1 MLNGGKKR
9 SVPPSTGEE
18 AETERVRKQRK
29 KQAKDTAPGYVPKYF
44 HEPRD
49 LLLQSLLRRDQ
60 NAHHFQSFENLVSEI
75 SLLLEKLGRMVTKW
89 PHSGP
94 RALIYTFEIKDVVA
108 HPDEVRI
115 EDAMEYSLNRTMS
128 WRGTMV
134 LSCRKPEEPETVSR
148 EIKREQGVLMRLP
161 FMTST
166 GVSVLEAEPDRHAYS
181 GFFILRG
188 KLRTVPC
195 VQTYIH
201 NYPIL
206 AKLKGRY
213 ILQIRCQ
220 ARNKQGRSTHTIEL
234 SVAESESRP
243 TDIGNLTV
251 ALPFQ
256 HRAPFNVAIL
266 ALALGCPF
274 PAFRDLVV
282 SYAGHLYEKAV
293 FAPYFYSMEAHLRAK
308 SSSTGTRGRPKDSR
322 QRNGNGGGGNN
333 GGGGKAGGPTG
344 NGKQQQQ
351 RRRENGFQT
360 QEDAVWYI
368 SEEQYN
374 KSMLSTARNMLKN
387 QTLSHILTGDERQD
401 VTLKIDYLAHCTAT
415 LILYREAEKRKAKGD
430 KNLFQQMAIPSR
442 HAFQNASVFT
452 LTYMIKYLVQ
462 NLYGHHVK
470 QNCKVL
476 RRWLMQQQNGM
487 DILKLYLVRIYA
499 EQRLTSRI
507 FSAISSG
514 IFSATKKGATHAL
527 TSSNEATVRAQLNRI
542 TKPVSLSVGPPQ
554 RMVQLDQRGFV
565 CLASTP
571 DGETTGINTE
581 KALTAQLTPTCPAA
595 DLFLTDHLILE
606 LGVQEKLFECLSAA
620 KAGGPGHLA
629 GCVYVYGVQGYLLSV
644 VTGRNAETRAVAFLR
659 RLRRSGVVSR
669 YLSVA
674 RSVLPG
680 ALHLSLGEGC
690 MVRPLLVAER
700 YRDFCAYVRGIV
712 HDQSSCRG
720 QLGIFEGALALG
732 MVELVSSTE
741 QATLCLIAVREED
754 VSRPGVTHLE
764 ISEVAQLSANAACI
778 PDVTQ
783 MQGPRVAYSQGMS
796 KQGIDANVKPEMGVI
811 SSAQSMFPCR
821 PLRCTRVADILE
833 AYSMGQP
840 VIVAIMAIPGTE
852 EDGIIVNRQ
861 FTERGG
867 HLCYETRVSTSE
879 TVKSNNAWWSR
890 FERPGESTDNRAED
904 GAYDHIQKN
913 GLPLVGARI
922 PPNGV
927 IICKTNRS
935 RRNQNRGNGA
945 AADPAATP
953 AASEDKA
960 QANGRDDGMED
971 DDIQG
976 DLLEHTYRNS
986 GGSYDYKCASTF
998 NKLTTGVVQSAKI
1011 QRIKDFALKATVKMV
1026 HDFTFNQGDKASA
1039 RSAQKGVITR
1049 KVDQV
1054 DMPRTKDGIVPDIII
1069 SPLGQTSRTTSATF
1083 YEGSSSKAV
1092 ALSGRM
1098 ELGVDPQRLSEGYGE
1113 EFLKIQ
1119 EVLAEKGYQRNGME
1133 IMYDG
1138 VTGEAIKSPAYVA
1151 IVHYFRPKQIARHKR
1166 HARSTG
1172 PKCRDTR
1179 QAKEGR
1185 GNNGGLRVGTMEFNA
1200 IIAHGAA
1207 HFMLER
1213 WCKLSDQFTIY
1224 VCKRCRYIVD
1234 LCNSSIDYFFCHR
1247 CDTREHVRYVVISF
1261 TLYVWILEQRSGG
1274 VDMRFKIRDVE
1285 LPVAAVP
1292 RKRKAEE
1299 MAVDQKEEVATGSA
1313 SSLDFVCPPSPP
1325 LLSATTSPPPTLES
1339 SSCIHTVST

>member
-1 MLNGGKKR
+1 MHSRKR
-9 SVPPSTGEE
+9 RKLCSDPLEEEHEEEKVQGE
-18 AETERVRKQRK
+18 
-29 KQAKDTAPGYVPKYF
+29 DGFVPKYIND
-44 HEPRD
+44 PRD

-60 NAHHFQSFENLVSEI
+60 NAHHFQSFENLISEI

-166 GVSVLEAEPDRHAYS
+166 GVSVLEAEPDRHMYS

-206 AKLKGRY
+206 AKLKGRF

-234 SVAESESRP
+234 SIAESESRP
-243 TDIGNLTV
+243 NDIGNLTV

-256 HRAPFNVAIL
+256 HRAPFNIAIL

-274 PAFRDLVV
+274 PEFRDLVV
-282 SYAGHLYEKAV
+282 AYAGKLYEKTV
-293 FAPYFYSMEAHLRAK
+293 FAPYFYSMEAHLRAR
-308 SSSTGTRGRPKDSR
+308 SSETGTRGRPKDTR
-322 QRNGNGGGGNN
+322 QKNGGKIN
-333 GGGGKAGGPTG
+333 GVTTTGGK
-344 NGKQQQQ
+344 QM
-351 RRRENGFQT
+351 RRENGFQT

-401 VTLKIDYLAHCTAT
+401 VVLKIDYLAHCTAT
-415 LILYREAEKRKAKGD
+415 LILYREADKRKAKGD
-430 KNLFQQMAIPSR
+430 KKLFQEMAIPSR

-527 TSSNEATVRAQLNRI
+527 TSSNQAAIRAQLNRI

-606 LGVQEKLFECLSAA
+606 LGVQERLFECLSSA
-620 KAGGPGHLA
+620 KAGGPGHMK

-644 VTGRNAETRAVAFLR
+644 VTGEHAEARAVTFLR
-659 RLRRSGVVSR
+659 RLRRSGIVSR

-680 ALHLSLGEGC
+680 AIHLSLGEGC

-700 YRDFCAYVRGIV
+700 YADYCAYVQDVV
-712 HDQSSCRG
+712 HGKSSCRG
-720 QLGIFEGALALG
+720 QLGLFEGALVRG

-741 QATLCLIAVREED
+741 QATLCLIAVREEE
-754 VSRPGVTHLE
+754 VTRAGVTHLE
-764 ISEVAQLSANAACI
+764 ISEVSQLSANAACI

-840 VIVAIMAIPGTE
+840 VVVAIMAFPGTE
-852 EDGIIVNRQ
+852 EDGIVVNRQ

-867 HLCYETRVSTSE
+867 HLCYDSRVSTSE
-879 TVKSNNAWWSR
+879 TVKSNNAWWFR
-890 FERPGESTDNRAED
+890 FEQPGESTDNRAED

-913 GLPLVGARI
+913 GLPLVGAEI

-927 IICKTNRS
+927 IICKTSRS
-935 RRNQNRGNGA
+935 RRSQNRGNAGQEVSA
-945 AADPAATP
+945 AAWHSGNKPRA
-953 AASEDKA
+953 
-960 QANGRDDGMED
+960 DGTED

-1026 HDFTFNQGDKASA
+1026 HDFTFNEGDKATS

-1049 KVDQV
+1049 KVDHV
-1054 DMPRTKDGIVPDIII
+1054 DMPRTKDGLVPDIII

-1083 YEGSSSKAV
+1083 YEGTSSKTV
-1092 ALSGRM
+1092 ALSGKM
-1098 ELGVDPQRLSEGYGE
+1098 ELGVDAQRLSEGYGE
-1113 EFLKIQ
+1113 EFNKIR
-1119 EVLAEKGYQRNGME
+1119 EILVKKGYHRDGTEVMF
-1133 IMYDG
+1133 DG
-1138 VTGEAIKSPAYVA
+1138 VSGKVINRAYVS
-1151 IVHYFRPKQIARHKR
+1151 IIHYLRPKQIAEYKR

-1172 PKCRDTR
+1172 PKDRDTR

-1224 VCKRCRYIVD
+1224 VCKQCRYIVD

-1247 CDTREHVRYVVISF
+1247 CDTREHIRYVIISF

-1285 LPVAAVP
+1285 LPVAPP
-1292 RKRKAEE
+1292 RKTVPAVEMEDQEE
-1299 MAVDQKEEVATGSA
+1299 EEEVEKKSSGISPSFPPSSPPYFPA
-1313 SSLDFVCPPSPP
+1313 SSSPSY
-1325 LLSATTSPPPTLES
+1325 SYQ
-1339 SSCIHTVST
+1339 